1 MCPRLPS
8 TVSKLQLLG
17 QPHSRRRL
25 ETFGLAGDEPEP
37 LHAVARLRD
46 RLQGSSRGPRH
57 CASQRMFVAGSLAEA
72 ARRSVLTP
80 LRPSP
85 LIRARCAAARGHSS
99 WRGTGLLQRCGLPKD
114 GRTRRAGSSA
124 GMLEKSGSR
133 LGQPLNL
140 GRHVLHAALFA
151 TPLGRGLPM
160 RLHSRPIAL
169 ETRRST
175 VATVPKGEAWC
186 ERPLLGRWKWAD
198 GGHAGLG

>member
-1 MCPRLPS
+1 MVRVCPRLPS

-85 LIRARCAAARGHSS
+85 LIRTRCAAARGHSS
-99 WRGTGLLQRCGLPKD
+99 WRGTRLLQRCGAC
-114 GRTRRAGSSA
+114 RRMAGGAPRPACTALTARAARSAPLVSAGSSRRTPP
-124 GMLEKSGSR
+124 ST
-133 LGQPLNL
+133 
-140 GRHVLHAALFA
+140 AAPA
-151 TPLGRGLPM
+151 PR
-160 RLHSRPIAL
+160 AL
-169 ETRRST
+169 ESIYAAEAHCTL
-175 VATVPKGEAWC
+175 ATFQK
-186 ERPLLGRWKWAD
+186 
-198 GGHAGLG
+198 